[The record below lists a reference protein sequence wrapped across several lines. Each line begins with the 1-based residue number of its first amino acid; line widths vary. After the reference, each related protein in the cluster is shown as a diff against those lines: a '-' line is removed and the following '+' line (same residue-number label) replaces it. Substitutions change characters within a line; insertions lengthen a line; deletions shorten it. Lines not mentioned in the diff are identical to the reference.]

1 METAV
6 INSVV
11 RLISEE
17 ALALVVLLA
26 LIFQLFYMNKAIER
40 VEKAVSRLK
49 EDIEALER
57 KKVDKEVH
65 LQDVSGWRWEIQRLF
80 LMKVARSLCF
90 ILSVP
95 DGSLLA
101 FC

>member
-26 LIFQLFYMNKAIER
+26 LTFQLFYMNKAIER

-65 LQDVSGWRWEIQRLF
+65 LQDVSGWRWEIQRLEERMEKF
-80 LMKVARSLCF
+80 FDRLTEL
-90 ILSVP
+90 IQ
-95 DGSLLA
+95 LLKEK
-101 FC
+101 

>member
-17 ALALVVLLA
+17 ALVLVVLLA

-65 LQDVSGWRWEIQRLF
+65 LQDVSGWRWEIQRLEERMEKF
-80 LMKVARSLCF
+80 FDRLTEL
-90 ILSVP
+90 IQ
-95 DGSLLA
+95 LLKEK
-101 FC
+101 

>member
-1 METAV
+1 
-6 INSVV
+6 VV

-65 LQDVSGWRWEIQRLF
+65 LQDVSGWRWEIQRLEERMEKF
-80 LMKVARSLCF
+80 FDRLTEL
-90 ILSVP
+90 IQ
-95 DGSLLA
+95 LLKEK
-101 FC
+101 

>member
-17 ALALVVLLA
+17 ALTLVVLLA

-65 LQDVSGWRWEIQRLF
+65 LQDVSGWRWEIQRLEERMEKF
-80 LMKVARSLCF
+80 FDRLTEL
-90 ILSVP
+90 IQ
-95 DGSLLA
+95 LLKEK
-101 FC
+101 

>member
-11 RLISEE
+11 RLISKE

-65 LQDVSGWRWEIQRLF
+65 LQDVSGWRWEIQRLEERMEKF
-80 LMKVARSLCF
+80 FDRLTEL
-90 ILSVP
+90 IQ
-95 DGSLLA
+95 LLKEK
-101 FC
+101 

>member
-1 METAV
+1 VETAV

-65 LQDVSGWRWEIQRLF
+65 LQDVSGWRWEIQRLEERMEKF
-80 LMKVARSLCF
+80 FDRLTEL
-90 ILSVP
+90 IQ
-95 DGSLLA
+95 LLKEK
-101 FC
+101 